1 MENMQ
6 MVEMNYT
13 ELLDAIA
20 EQASK
25 NIILKSDIERL
36 SLILKGK

>member
-1 MENMQ
+1 

-20 EQASK
+20 EQANK
-25 NIILKSDIERL
+25 NIILKSDIETL
-36 SLILKGK
+36 SLIIERKVK